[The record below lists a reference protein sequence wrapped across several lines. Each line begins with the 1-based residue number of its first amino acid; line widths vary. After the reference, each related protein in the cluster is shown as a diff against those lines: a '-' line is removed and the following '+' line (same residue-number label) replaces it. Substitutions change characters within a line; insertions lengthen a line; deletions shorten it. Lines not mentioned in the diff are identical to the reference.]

1 MPRKQEICV
10 TSPEVAMHGEI
21 NIHARVAVVTKAKL
35 DDIRIGGE
43 CLCGPGPVKPEY
55 DILVLID
62 GSDSFNN
69 KVCIN
74 DKIDAGDAFES
85 TQEFIDSDLI
95 PGLEAKL
102 GSRANFSLIQFSGI
116 KQLAKVYNA
125 PGDGS
130 AGSSGLKHYQVE
142 VDKTSLANA
151 ARKSYSEGLDGNGQL
166 YLVLQDINL
175 KYAANG
181 RRQILVIISDEE
193 WDLNGLKTPSGDA
206 ANETAIARETSTNFE
221 TYPVIV
227 RPNEIKDL
235 NDDFIKNDLASKKGN
250 YKKVFTNKF
259 DTQLKKA
266 FKEIIADLE

>member
-35 DDIRIGGE
+35 DDIRIGGD
-43 CLCGPGPVKPEY
+43 CKCGEAPKPKY

-62 GSDSFNN
+62 GSDSYNN
-69 KVCIN
+69 KVCI
-74 DKIDAGDAFES
+74 DGKIDAGDAFES
-85 TQEFIDSDLI
+85 TQELIDSDLI

-102 GSRANFSLIQFSGI
+102 GSRATFSLVQFSGI

-142 VDKTSLANA
+142 VEKTSLANA
-151 ARKSYSEGLDGNGQL
+151 RRSQYSEGLDGNGQL

-175 KYAANG
+175 KYADSD

-193 WDLNGLKTPSGDA
+193 WDLNGLRTPSGDA
-206 ANETAIARETSTNFE
+206 ADDVAIARETSSKFE

-235 NDDFIKNDLASKKGN
+235 NDDFIKNDLASKSGN

-259 DTQLKKA
+259 DKQLKKA
-266 FKEIIADLE
+266 FQEIIADLD